1 MNLTTESLNLT
12 LSRRYPVS
20 LAPDNNPI
28 VHIGNDTATVTAH
41 DADLAWLN
49 VRGDVEGMPPMAHL
63 NIEVRAGDSLI
74 LAKSGPTMVPRN
86 EPGHYYHDAP
96 CKSEIHRMGVVTFVN
111 YPQRSDTTFRVAGIG
126 GGMIGGILRNYEV
139 PIPWLRLDKLPSV
152 VDIPPGKLRTLVPYL
167 ERIFSGFCGEVRSGW
182 GTETITPAFQHP
194 GYGSYMSSCVSL
206 GLTVLCSTIPVTGK
220 RRLAELMVQWGLD
233 LAGAFADGRVNTSNG
248 GHMQGRKALIILAGH
263 LLNIPQMADP
273 DAINPHFQETQGYE
287 TKDRGW
293 WWGGTWKHVWHPFG
307 RSSGNFVGS
316 HPATWSHDA
325 TLPNGNTQRGERFRL
340 SYMNQVLGSQVG
352 TALAM
357 RLMGLQRQMGTAFIG
372 AIGQWMEGPPANIRM
387 ALAIEGMTFPWGTDY
402 TVGPGASTCADA
414 WRSMGG
420 MVLP

>member
-20 LAPDNNPI
+20 TAPDGNPI
-28 VHIGNDTATVTAH
+28 VHVGGDTVTVTAH

-49 VRGDVEGMPPMAHL
+49 VRGDVEGMPLHRSLP
-63 NIEVRAGDSLI
+63 IEVRAGDSLI
-74 LAKSGPTMVPRN
+74 LAKEGMPMVPRN
-86 EPGHYYHDAP
+86 TYHDAP

-111 YPQRSDTTFRVAGIG
+111 YPQRSESTFRVAGIG
-126 GGMIGGILRNYEV
+126 GGMIGSIMRNFEV
-139 PIPWLRLDKLPSV
+139 PSAWLRLDKLPSV
-152 VDIPPGKLRTLVPYL
+152 VTIPPEKMRTMVPYL
-167 ERIFSGFCGEVRSGW
+167 EGIFAGFNGEVRDGW

-194 GYGSYMSSCVSL
+194 GYGSYLSSCVSL
-206 GLTVLCSTIPVTGK
+206 GLTALCSTMPVTQK
-220 RRLAELMVQWGLD
+220 RKLAERMVQWGLD

-293 WWGGTWKHVWHPFG
+293 WWGGTWRHVWHPFG
-307 RSSGNFVGS
+307 RGSGNFVEVN
-316 HPATWSHDA
+316 PATWSHDA
-325 TLPNGNTQRGERFRL
+325 TMPNGQTRRGERFRL
-340 SYMNQVLGSQVG
+340 SYMNQVLGGQVG

-372 AIGQWMEGPPANIRM
+372 AVGQWMEGPPAHAM
-387 ALAIEGMTFPWGTDY
+387 ATLAAEGMTFPWGTDY
-402 TVGPGASTCADA
+402 AVGPGAEICADA
-414 WRSMGG
+414 WRSVGG

>member
-1 MNLTTESLNLT
+1 MELTTESLNLT

-49 VRGDVEGMPPMAHL
+49 VRGDVEGMPPVAHL
-63 NIEVRAGDSLI
+63 NIEVRAGGSLI
-74 LAKSGPTMVPRN
+74 LAKSGPPMVPRI
-86 EPGHYYHDAP
+86 GQYHDAP

-111 YPQRSDTTFRVAGIG
+111 YPQRSDATFRVAGVG

-139 PIPWLRLDKLPSV
+139 PMGWLSMSKLPSV
-152 VDIPPGKLRTLVPYL
+152 VHIDPAKLRDLLPYL
-167 ERIFSGFCGEVRSGW
+167 GRIFGGFNGEVRSGW

-194 GYGSYMSSCVSL
+194 GYGSYLSSCVSL
-206 GLTVLCSTIPVTGK
+206 GLTVLCSTIPVTAK
-220 RRLAELMVQWGLD
+220 RKLAELMVQWGLD

-248 GHMQGRKALIILAGH
+248 GHMQGRKALIILAGY

-273 DAINPHFQETQGYE
+273 DAINPNFQETQGYE

-307 RSSGNFVGS
+307 RGSGSFVGV

-325 TLPNGNTQRGERFRL
+325 TMPNGNVQRGERFRL

-372 AIGQWMEGPPANIRM
+372 AVGQWMEGPPENIRM
-387 ALAIEGMTFPWGTDY
+387 DLASEGMTFPWGTDY
-402 TVGPGASTCADA
+402 TVGPGAGICADA
-414 WRSMGG
+414 WRSVGG